1 MAAAAGAA
9 PEPESADGSRC
20 EDINTAPVL
29 ATTCTRPQH
38 QPPPHLLHLGGYRDS
53 GQVLEN
59 VVTAYEWL
67 IIIVKTCVG
76 L

>member
-20 EDINTAPVL
+20 EDINTGTQSSAPP
-29 ATTCTRPQH
+29 APGRNTS
-38 QPPPHLLHLGGYRDS
+38 LHLGGYRDC
-53 GQVLEN
+53 GQLLEN

>member
-20 EDINTAPVL
+20 EDINTGTQSSAPP
-29 ATTCTRPQH
+29 APGCNIS
-38 QPPPHLLHLGGYRDS
+38 LHLGGYRDS
-53 GQVLEN
+53 GTLLEN